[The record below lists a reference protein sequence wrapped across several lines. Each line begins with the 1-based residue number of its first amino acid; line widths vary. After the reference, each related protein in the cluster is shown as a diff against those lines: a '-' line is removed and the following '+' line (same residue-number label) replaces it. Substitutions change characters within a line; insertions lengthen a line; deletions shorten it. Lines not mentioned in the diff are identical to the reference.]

1 MTEQTAPGVGG
12 DQIEFPGCIQFE
24 QRLPPDASPQ
34 GNGPRRDVFTGR
46 SASGPEAGPAGDSTE
61 FAASARLIAAADD
74 AKRRIERDLH
84 DGLQQ
89 RLVSLGLRARL
100 AEASV
105 ARDQQEL
112 KCELALIAEGLLE
125 TLETLRE
132 ISRGIHPA
140 ILSERGL
147 GPAVETL
154 ARRSL
159 VPVTL
164 HSSVEGRLP
173 GRVEVGAYYI
183 ISEALANA
191 AKHAKATAVDI
202 SVEQR
207 GYVLDLSVRDD
218 GIGGADGSGPG
229 LTGLADRVNALAGTM
244 QLVSPRGHGTL
255 LRVRLPIRPGQLD
268 SGVVEEEHYELESA
282 NGRGANPGTDG
293 GDPHCLPADER
304 HAPKSLARQ
313 R

>member
-46 SASGPEAGPAGDSTE
+46 SPSGPAGDSTE

-191 AKHAKATAVDI
+191 VKHAEATAVDI

-218 GIGGADGSGPG
+218 GIGGADGSGLG

-268 SGVVEEEHYELESA
+268 CGTLEEEHYDLESA
-282 NGRGANPGTDG
+282 NGRGADPGTGG

>member
-24 QRLPPDASPQ
+24 QRLPPEASPQ
-34 GNGPRRDVFTGR
+34 GNGARRDVFTGR
-46 SASGPEAGPAGDSTE
+46 SPAGDSTE

-105 ARDQQEL
+105 SRHQQEL

-125 TLETLRE
+125 ALETLRE

-154 ARRSL
+154 ARR
-159 VPVTL
+159 
-164 HSSVEGRLP
+164 
-173 GRVEVGAYYI
+173 
-183 ISEALANA
+183 
-191 AKHAKATAVDI
+191 
-202 SVEQR
+202 
-207 GYVLDLSVRDD
+207 
-218 GIGGADGSGPG
+218 
-229 LTGLADRVNALAGTM
+229 VNALAGTM
-244 QLVSPRGHGTL
+244 QLVSPRGHGTR
-255 LRVRLPIRPGQLD
+255 LRVRLPIRPDQLD
-268 SGVVEEEHYELESA
+268 CGTFGQEHYELESA
-282 NGRGANPGTDG
+282 NGRGADPGTGG

>member
-1 MTEQTAPGVGG
+1 MTEQTAPSVGG

-24 QRLPPDASPQ
+24 QRLPTGASPQ

-46 SASGPEAGPAGDSTE
+46 SPSRPSGDSTE

-125 TLETLRE
+125 ALETLRE

-159 VPVTL
+159 VPVKL

-183 ISEALANA
+183 ICEALANA

-218 GIGGADGSGPG
+218 GIGGADGSGLG

-244 QLVSPRGHGTL
+244 QLVSPRAHGTL

-268 SGVVEEEHYELESA
+268 CGVVEEEHYELESA
-282 NGRGANPGTDG
+282 NGRGANPGTGG

-304 HAPKSLARQ
+304 YAPKSLARQ

>member
-24 QRLPPDASPQ
+24 QRLPPEASPQ
-34 GNGPRRDVFTGR
+34 GNGARRDVFTGR
-46 SASGPEAGPAGDSTE
+46 SPAGDSTE

-89 RLVSLGLRARL
+89 RLVSLSLRARL

-105 ARDQQEL
+105 ARHQQEL

-125 TLETLRE
+125 ALETLRE

-173 GRVEVGAYYI
+173 GRVEAGAYYI

-218 GIGGADGSGPG
+218 GIGGADGSGLG
-229 LTGLADRVNALAGTM
+229 LTGLADRVHALAGTM
-244 QLVSPRGHGTL
+244 QLVSPRGHGTR
-255 LRVRLPIRPGQLD
+255 LRVRLPIRPDQLD
-268 SGVVEEEHYELESA
+268 CGTLEEEHYELESA
-282 NGRGANPGTDG
+282 NGRGANPGTGG

>member
-24 QRLPPDASPQ
+24 QRLPPEASPQ
-34 GNGPRRDVFTGR
+34 GNGARRDVFTGR
-46 SASGPEAGPAGDSTE
+46 SPSGPAGDSTE
-61 FAASARLIAAADD
+61 FAASARIIAAADD

-100 AEASV
+100 AKASV

-125 TLETLRE
+125 ALETLRE

-164 HSSVEGRLP
+164 HSGVEGRLP

-218 GIGGADGSGPG
+218 GIGA
-229 LTGLADRVNALAGTM
+229 LTAAGW
-244 QLVSPRGHGTL
+244 V
-255 LRVRLPIRPGQLD
+255 
-268 SGVVEEEHYELESA
+268 
-282 NGRGANPGTDG
+282 
-293 GDPHCLPADER
+293 
-304 HAPKSLARQ
+304 
-313 R
+313 

>member
-24 QRLPPDASPQ
+24 QRLPPEASPQ
-34 GNGPRRDVFTGR
+34 GNGAPRDVFTGR

-89 RLVSLGLRARL
+89 RLVLLGLQARL

-125 TLETLRE
+125 ALETLRE

-140 ILSERGL
+140 ILSTAGWALRY
-147 GPAVETL
+147 
-154 ARRSL
+154 RRWRAAAQFRSRWIWL
-159 VPVTL
+159 STDDCL
-164 HSSVEGRLP
+164 IQSRWLP
-173 GRVEVGAYYI
+173 
-183 ISEALANA
+183 
-191 AKHAKATAVDI
+191 
-202 SVEQR
+202 
-207 GYVLDLSVRDD
+207 
-218 GIGGADGSGPG
+218 
-229 LTGLADRVNALAGTM
+229 TM
-244 QLVSPRGHGTL
+244 WSPK
-255 LRVRLPIRPGQLD
+255 P
-268 SGVVEEEHYELESA
+268 
-282 NGRGANPGTDG
+282 
-293 GDPHCLPADER
+293 
-304 HAPKSLARQ
+304 
-313 R
+313 